1 MLKLVVIAGMPG
13 AGKSI
18 LSDIARRL
26 GLPVY
31 NMGDVVREETLK
43 IFGII
48 TPDTMRETSRI
59 VREKYGKTY
68 VAEKTLERIRE
79 EDGVVVI
86 DGVRSLE
93 EINTFKRRGE
103 VVIVAIHASP
113 KTRFRRLL
121 RRKRAGDPNTWEEFV
136 KRDMVE
142 LGFGLGNVI
151 ALADYM
157 IVNEGTLAE
166 AYVNAE
172 RILKSV
178 IRNVKSKVED
188 SNPSY

>member
-1 MLKLVVIAGMPG
+1 MLTLVVVAGMPG

-18 LSDIARRL
+18 IADTARRL
-26 GLPVY
+26 GIPVY
-31 NMGDVVREETLK
+31 NMGDVIREETLK
-43 IFGII
+43 TFGII
-48 TPDTMRETSRI
+48 TPDTMRETSRL

-68 VAEKTLERIRE
+68 VAEKTLEKIKE
-79 EDGVVVI
+79 NNGIVLI

-93 EINTFKRRGE
+93 EVEVFRRKGR
-103 VVIVAIHASP
+103 VIIVAIHASP

-121 RRKRAGDPNTWEEFV
+121 RRRRAGDPTTWEEFV

-157 IVNEGTLAE
+157 IVNEGTLLE
-166 AYVNAE
+166 AYREAE
-172 RILKSV
+172 RILLTVMK
-178 IRNVKSKVED
+178 RGED
-188 SNPSY
+188 TG